1 MINIIDFKSDININK
16 NNNYFLL
23 KAKKNFVFNRFIMMC
38 VFWVV
43 F

>member
-23 KAKKNFVFNRFIMMC
+23 KAKKVFVFNCFIMMC